1 VTFDPVMLQTLAI
14 TTSKVRKLA
23 SVPQSVKRFFDEM
36 AELNVRRAG
45 GSNKLHAN
53 PFFLNEPDQ

>member
-23 SVPQSVKRFFDEM
+23 SVPQSVKRFFDEC
-36 AELNVRRAG
+36 R
-45 GSNKLHAN
+45 S
-53 PFFLNEPDQ
+53 